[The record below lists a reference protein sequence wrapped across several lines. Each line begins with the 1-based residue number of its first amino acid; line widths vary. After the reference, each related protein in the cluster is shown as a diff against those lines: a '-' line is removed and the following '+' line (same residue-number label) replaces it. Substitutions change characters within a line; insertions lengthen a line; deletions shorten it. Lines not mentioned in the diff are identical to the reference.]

1 MAPTIAFNGHT
12 LSSAFQPIYGV
23 REGKAIGYE
32 GLVRAV
38 DAEGEAVRAHRLFE
52 SLDAPEVISLDRT
65 CRTLHMRS
73 FASLDPGKH
82 MLFLN
87 VNPVAAVVEAENVR
101 AVRSRIGY
109 FGLTPERVCIE
120 ILEGA
125 CEDEGRLVDAIAAY
139 REMGLAIAMDDFG
152 VARSN
157 FDRVAS
163 LRPDYVKLDRSLL
176 TDAIGDAK
184 VRRTLPCVITILHAT
199 GTKVVIEGIE
209 TASEALVAI
218 ESGADLLQGYYFA
231 TPTAHLHDDALTERI
246 LRELVRMPAAAA
258 RRNPPTGDS
267 LHSYRAPPLETVE

>member
-1 MAPTIAFNGHT
+1 LSSTIAFNGHT

-23 REGKAIGYE
+23 REGRAIGYE
-32 GLVRAV
+32 GLVRATN
-38 DAEGEAVRAHRLFE
+38 AGGEAVRAQRLFDG
-52 SLDAPEVISLDRT
+52 LDMAEVISLDRT

-73 FASLDPGKH
+73 FASLDPGKR

-87 VNPVAAVVEAENVR
+87 VNPVAAVAEAENVR

-125 CEDEGRLVDAIAAY
+125 CDDEGRLVDAIAAY

-184 VRRTLPCVITILHAT
+184 ARRTLPCVITILHAT

-218 ESGADLLQGYYFA
+218 ESGADILQGYYFA

-246 LRELVRMPAAAA
+246 LRELVRMPAEAA
-258 RRNPPTGDS
+258 RRNPPTGVS
-267 LHSYRAPPLETVE
+267 LHSYRALSAETVE